1 MPSPSNLDSRVT
13 PSDLVGDTFFAISA
27 RICTPLEV
35 QWSPSSSS
43 SSFSSYHS
51 PIPSPPLTC
60 ILSTVYRLQST
71 VYCLL
76 PSLAKYSQ
84 ELGVRYIGCVGYN

>member
-35 QWSPSSSS
+35 QWFP
-43 SSFSSYHS
+43 FSSPH
-51 PIPSPPLTC
+51 PSPPPPPYPHRVT
-60 ILSTVYRLQST
+60 
-71 VYCLL
+71 
-76 PSLAKYSQ
+76 
-84 ELGVRYIGCVGYN
+84 